1 MNYPALRKAGFFFD
15 LTPCPSPK
23 ERGDVPGRIG
33 TRIIM
38 MIMIRVDFCCLIA
51 YGNWD

>member
-1 MNYPALRKAGFFFD
+1 MNYPALRKAGFFF
-15 LTPCPSPK
+15 
-23 ERGDVPGRIG
+23 EVPGRIG

-51 YGNWD
+51 YSNWD